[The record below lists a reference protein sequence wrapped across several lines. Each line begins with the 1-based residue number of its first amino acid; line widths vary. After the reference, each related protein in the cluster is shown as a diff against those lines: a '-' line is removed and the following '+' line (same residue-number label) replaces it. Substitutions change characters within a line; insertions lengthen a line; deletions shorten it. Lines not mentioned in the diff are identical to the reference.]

1 MWSIDQFLVIVVFIL
16 SVLWWIRIRGL
27 WEFPDARDWLWGKL
41 VFVLMDGAML
51 SNTCNSNFLLMDRA
65 ALPPCCLTWD
75 QTMVKKYVTVEQWR
89 NNYRK
94 NEEAEPK
101 WEKHSVVDVAGD
113 GSKVWFCKEQY
124 CIGIW
129 IVMFMNQGNIEAVK
143 QQMARMN
150 IYVLGITELK
160 MDWNWWI

>member
-1 MWSIDQFLVIVVFIL
+1 MRETDCGGNWFLFWWMGPCSVTLVTVIFCWWTGLHSLPVVWPEIKLWS
-16 SVLWWIRIRGL
+16 
-27 WEFPDARDWLWGKL
+27 
-41 VFVLMDGAML
+41 
-51 SNTCNSNFLLMDRA
+51 
-65 ALPPCCLTWD
+65 
-75 QTMVKKYVTVEQWR
+75 KKYATGEQWR